1 MEMKNKL
8 YRHHKSKASIVL
20 RNFSLSFL
28 GIFLAFSAI
37 TIPTYFSV
45 RGDNRQQMQASE
57 VEVVENPGEEENNNT
72 ENEDENA
79 HDNELNQGE

>member
-8 YRHHKSKASIVL
+8 FRHHKSKASIVL

-57 VEVVENPGEEENNNT
+57 VEVVETPNTEEENET
-72 ENEDENA
+72 PNEDENA
-79 HDNELNQGE
+79 QDNENNQGE